1 MTDLQILL
9 RQEATRLLNEQ
20 VVEVVVGFEAETVPF
35 RPQPVF
41 INSASQAGK
50 LIINGF
56 CQNNLANYLTRLPR
70 DQRIGMLVRG
80 CESRAV
86 RALVVEN
93 QHAREKLFLIGVPC
107 HGIIDIK
114 KIQGHLLSGQV
125 SSCQDL
131 SCILAVEETEQTIT
145 ITTPDGR
152 VTLER
157 QTYLHNSCLGC
168 LHPNPIDPDVML
180 GELLP
185 EGDPGYARQRIT
197 DFEARSLEQRYAFFT
212 HEAERCIR
220 CYACREA
227 CPMCYCAEC
236 FVDHTT
242 PRWIESTI
250 SPAGTHAWQIV
261 RAFHQTGRCVSCGA
275 CERACPMDI
284 KMTYLTDK
292 LNEDMRQMYGFEAGM
307 SNTDQPPFAAF
318 TLDDKDRFTG

>member
-1 MTDLQILL
+1 MTDLEILL
-9 RQEATRLLNEQ
+9 CQEAARLLNEQ
-20 VVEVVVGFEAETVPF
+20 LVDVVVGFEAETAPL

-41 INSASQAGK
+41 INSGSQAKK

-56 CQNNLANYLTRLPR
+56 CQNNLANYLTRFPR

-86 RALVVEN
+86 RALVIEN

-114 KIQGHLLSGQV
+114 KIQGQFLSG
-125 SSCQDL
+125 QDL
-131 SCILAVEETEQTIT
+131 SCILAAKETKQTII
-145 ITTPDGR
+145 ITTLDGR

-157 QTYLHNSCLGC
+157 QAYLHDSCRGC

-180 GELLP
+180 GEPLP
-185 EGDPGYARQRIT
+185 EGAPGYARQRIT
-197 DFEARSLEQRYAFFT
+197 DFEASSPEKRYAFFV

-242 PRWIESTI
+242 PRWIESTV
-250 SPAGTHAWQIV
+250 SPAGTHAWQIM
-261 RAFHQTGRCVSCGA
+261 RAFHQAGRCVSCGA

-292 LNEDMRQMYGFEAGM
+292 LNEDMREMYGFEAGM
-307 SNTDQPPFAAF
+307 SDTAQPPFAEF